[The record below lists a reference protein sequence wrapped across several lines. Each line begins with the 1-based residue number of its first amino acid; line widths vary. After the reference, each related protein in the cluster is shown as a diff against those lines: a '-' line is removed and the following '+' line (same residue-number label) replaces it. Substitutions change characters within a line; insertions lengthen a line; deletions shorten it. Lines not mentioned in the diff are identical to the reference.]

1 MHVINAVNVNDAL
14 HHGLRHLQDF
24 GHSEPSRNGTVRVA
38 PHPVTTVYA
47 RPEERVLFS
56 PLRNANPFFHYLESL
71 WMLAG
76 RQDVQFPARYAA
88 QMQLYSDDNATL
100 NGAYGYRWRNHFGY
114 NQLSVVIAELKA
126 NPSSRRCVVS
136 MWDAVDAQQL
146 ASSVGAPE
154 TGEYI
159 GDLKFAIAGSKD
171 VPCNT
176 QIFFR
181 VLAGRLDMTV
191 LCRSNDAIWGT
202 YGANAVHFSVLQ
214 EYMASQIGIGMGLY
228 YQVANNF
235 HIYTDRPDVNNLLES
250 VYVADDRYRNA
261 RLNVVR
267 RLPMFNAP
275 TVVEEELRQFMAE
288 PTLMTTY
295 RNDAFN
301 VGSIM
306 AKGHALYKSGDLQ
319 AAIYLFTHLDIDW
332 CVAGREWLERIL
344 DARRLKGTA

>member
-14 HHGLRHLQDF
+14 HAGLRHLQDF

-71 WMLAG
+71 WMLSG

-114 NQLSVVIAELKA
+114 DQLRVVIEELKV
-126 NPSSRRCVVS
+126 NPSSRRCVVA
-136 MWDAVDAQQL
+136 MWDAQDH
-146 ASSVGAPE
+146 STESMSVEARRNY
-154 TGEYI
+154 T
-159 GDLKFAIAGSKD
+159 GDLQFAIAGSKD

-181 VLAGRLDMTV
+181 ILGGRLDMTV

-214 EYMASQIGIGMGLY
+214 EYMASQIGIGIGLY

-235 HIYTDRPDVNNLLES
+235 HIYTDRPDVNTLLEG

-261 RLNVVR
+261 KLNVVR
-267 RLPMFNAP
+267 RLPMFQLPEVADD
-275 TVVEEELRQFMAE
+275 ELHQFMSDPVA
-288 PTLMTTY
+288 TRSY
-295 RNDAFN
+295 HNNAFKVGN
-301 VGSIM
+301 VM
-306 AKGHALYKSGDLQ
+306 ARAHFMYKDGHLPE
-319 AAIYLFTHLDIDW
+319 AIHFLAHIDIDW

-344 DARRLKGTA
+344 DARRLKETA